1 MRLLLRS
8 IGRFDRRIAGGG
20 YRGLLWGTA
29 CWNCATISV
38 LSTYVVR
45 ERHYHSLQNL
55 KVICSMFFLGSS
67 PALDSGEAIVSRFV
81 SLRRGELGIAG
92 ARGAGTVGFAKEGFA
107 AVPMDLRGSRSVVR
121 CCDPLL
127 AGWLA
132 GCTSED

>member
-1 MRLLLRS
+1 
-8 IGRFDRRIAGGG
+8 
-20 YRGLLWGTA
+20 
-29 CWNCATISV
+29 
-38 LSTYVVR
+38 
-45 ERHYHSLQNL
+45 
-55 KVICSMFFLGSS
+55 MFFLGSS